1 MHELVVVSDLHLG
14 RGKNLDS
21 GRYYELE
28 AFFYDE
34 DFHSFCVW
42 LCADARDRG
51 VQLRLIFNGDTFDLL
66 RLDPVPL
73 PEESTAGTPRK
84 SAFAPVLTP
93 SRAAAEVARILDGH
107 PMFVAALAEVLAAGH
122 EVIVLPGNHDIE
134 VQWEPVQAAMREA
147 LLSASVLADREVA
160 RAALGRLQF
169 LPWFYYEPGR
179 CWIEHG
185 CQYDPENAFRY
196 PLRRGLVS
204 LPDAVHEA
212 ELDNPLGNFFQRY
225 LYNAFGHITFIVPST
240 RANAR
245 YMKWLAVNNPQLL
258 LGVVR
263 SHWRFWW
270 QVVKRVLKYP
280 SRARDRIAD
289 NHARELAELAETT
302 GLGDTLIAIDL
313 LKDTRTDLVQAIR
326 GFGWQALKL
335 LLAVLLTGSLVLGIW
350 FAGYNAINQATLGFM
365 GKSALFLMFSFVF
378 LVSLFGALMY
388 TLLRGT
394 AAVPPEPMRRAA
406 AELARMLEVPVV
418 SFGHSHDEVVWNN
431 GKRGEKSATPSWYF
445 NTGTWI
451 AVFTHDVLLPR
462 ERVQFTFLRVRGRQ
476 GELLHWSPGRR
487 EPMPVVLL
495 DEARPGRSAAPPDAP
510 S

>member
-1 MHELVVVSDLHLG
+1 VVSDLHLG
-14 RGKNLDS
+14 RGKNLES

-34 DFHSFCVW
+34 DFHSFCMW
-42 LCADARDRG
+42 LCSDARDRG
-51 VQLRLIFNGDTFDLL
+51 VQLRLVFNGDTFDLL

-73 PEESTAGTPRK
+73 PEESTEAPRQR

-93 SRAAAEVARILDGH
+93 SRAAAEVQRILDGH

-122 EVIVLPGNHDIE
+122 EIVVLPGNHDIE
-134 VQWEPVQAAMREA
+134 VQWEPVQLAMREA
-147 LLSASVLADREVA
+147 LLGAAVLADREVA
-160 RAALGRLQF
+160 QAALARLGF
-169 LPWFYYEPGR
+169 RPWFYHEPGR

-280 SRARDRIAD
+280 ARARNRIAD
-289 NHARELAELAETT
+289 NHARELAELAAES
-302 GLGDTLIAIDL
+302 GLGDTLLAIDQ

-335 LLAVLLTGSLVLGIW
+335 LLAFLLVGTLVLGIW
-350 FAGYNAINQATLGFM
+350 FAGYNAINQATLGFI

-388 TLLRGT
+388 TLLRGA

-406 AELARMLEVPVV
+406 AEIATMVGVPVV
-418 SFGHSHDEVVWNN
+418 SFGHSHDEVLWRNA
-431 GKRGEKSATPSWYF
+431 KERRQDKPSWYF

-462 ERVQFTFLRVRGRQ
+462 ERVQFTFLRVRERQ

-487 EPMPVVLL
+487 EPMPVILL
-495 DEARPGRSAAPPDAP
+495 DEARPGRNAAPPDAP
-510 S
+510 A